1 MAKKKE
7 NPLSHLY
14 AIFKRQKSQVFTD
27 HHSASVDEIYSIAD
41 STTADHGVDNAA
53 FNETIHSSGTRHV
66 TYDNNYVTQE
76 IGGHKTAMKPLT
88 KPMPVT
94 AGKHNCQNLSESM
107 YDSGLMSACMDHNY
121 EDLSPKGY
129 KAKSILRYL
138 LWPRLRGVTKMKVF
152 MRMWATKIRMGLILQ
167 FRLQQSPCW

>member
-1 MAKKKE
+1 MYACLTTGMAKKKE

-14 AIFKRQKSQVFTD
+14 AIFNRQKSQVFTD
-27 HHSASVDEIYSIAD
+27 RQSASVDEIYSIAD

-88 KPMPVT
+88 KPMP
-94 AGKHNCQNLSESM
+94 AIERKDNCQNLS
-107 YDSGLMSACMDHNY
+107 GKN
-121 EDLSPKGY
+121 
-129 KAKSILRYL
+129 ILLFVITYTQSERYT
-138 LWPRLRGVTKMKVF
+138 PTNTRKRL
-152 MRMWATKIRMGLILQ
+152 
-167 FRLQQSPCW
+167 